1 MDIPKFTTVVYIAQ
15 ADILFCYL
23 METLLNTN
31 CISWNHVFPL
41 AFTFKINVNNYFDL
55 DFGGNAH
62 LMISSIA
69 FPPKRNGA
77 WITMTRSVEIFELLV
92 T

>member
-1 MDIPKFTTVVYIAQ
+1 M
-15 ADILFCYL
+15 
-23 METLLNTN
+23 
-31 CISWNHVFPL
+31 FPL

-77 WITMTRSVEIFELLV
+77 CVTMTRSVEIFELLV
-92 T
+92 TWGTSKNSHSFQQVLFLGFDFCSWVNLIC